1 MRNTVSTGRA
11 AATGGW
17 RVLVFVALLALLHAA
32 LTPSTPH
39 DPAPDAHGCPLR
51 ADAPAVPG
59 PAAGPCLP
67 AGPVL
72 ASTGGGG
79 KHPGSGVRRLCDAS
93 ACHLRHQVPTGSGG
107 KALGDSPVE
116 QTITASEDVSS
127 GAAVTTAAPAS
138 PPRVA
143 VLRC

>member
-11 AATGGW
+11 AATDGW

-32 LTPSTPH
+32 LTPTTSH
-39 DPAPDAHGCPLR
+39 GLAPDAHGCPPR

-59 PAAGPCLP
+59 PAAEPCLS
-67 AGPVL
+67 AGPAP
-72 ASTGGGG
+72 ASAGGGG

-116 QTITASEDVSS
+116 QTVTASKDVSS
-127 GAAVTTAAPAS
+127 AAAVTTAAPAS